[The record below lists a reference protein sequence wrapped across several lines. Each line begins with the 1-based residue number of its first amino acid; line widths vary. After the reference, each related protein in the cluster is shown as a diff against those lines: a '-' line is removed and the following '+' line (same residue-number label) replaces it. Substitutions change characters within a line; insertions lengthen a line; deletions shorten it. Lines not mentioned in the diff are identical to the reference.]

1 LKDIIQSLVRH
12 VAAASGVTPTLD
24 PAPDAL
30 DRLPIYLGSLYEAW
44 RGNLME
50 HNYLFLCFKG
60 RQRPT
65 PAQIAGHYRLV
76 RRAISEPIAFVFTD
90 LESFARQR
98 LVQYR
103 VPFVIPGHQMYL
115 PLFLID
121 LRERTGG
128 GSRAPSEPIAH
139 LSGAAQ
145 MLLLYYLQKPR
156 ASELCSLKEWASLL
170 GYTAM
175 TATRIASELA
185 ATQLCK
191 VERKG
196 RKTLLGF
203 DHDRHALWEK
213 ALPFLRTPVRDNS
226 YVRFAV
232 KGKLPW
238 LQAGIPALSH
248 HTMLADDGHVVVA
261 MSASQYARALVE
273 GQVQEVPF
281 RDEDA
286 GSVER
291 WRYRPDI
298 LSDGPTVDPL
308 SLYLSL
314 REDPD
319 ERVQGT
325 LKDLLEGVQW

>member
-1 LKDIIQSLVRH
+1 LKDIIQSFIQH
-12 VAAASGVTPTLD
+12 VVAVAGAAPKLD
-24 PAPDAL
+24 PAPEAFE
-30 DRLPIYLGSLYEAW
+30 RLPIYLGSLYEAW
-44 RGNLME
+44 RGDLLE
-50 HNYLFLCFKG
+50 HHYLFLCFKG
-60 RQRPT
+60 SQRPT
-65 PAQIAGHYRLV
+65 PAQIAGHYRVV
-76 RRAISEPIAFVFTD
+76 RRELNEPIAFVFTD
-90 LESFARQR
+90 LESFARRR

-121 LRERTGG
+121 LREKTGG

-145 MLLLYYLQKPR
+145 ALLLYYLQKPR
-156 ASELCSLKEWASLL
+156 ASERCSLREWAALL

-175 TATRIASELA
+175 TATRIAGELA
-185 ATQLCK
+185 ATQLCT

-196 RKTLLGF
+196 RKTLLGL

-213 ALPFLRTPVRDNS
+213 ALPLLRTPVRGSS

-261 MSASQYARALVE
+261 MSASEYARALVE
-273 GQVQEVPF
+273 GQVHEVPF

-286 GSVER
+286 GTVER
-291 WRYRPDI
+291 WQYRPEI

-314 REDPD
+314 CDDPD

-325 LKDLLEGVQW
+325 LKDLLEAIQW